1 MDHQYLKK
9 APNMEKPSKRNTGK
23 IEAMK
28 EQIKKER
35 ERD

>member
-9 APNMEKPSKRNTGK
+9 APNKEKPANRTTGK
-23 IEAMK
+23 TEAMK